1 MRFIRARDVISMI
14 GVSRTTLWRMVRAG
28 LFPQPVRITKRNTSY
43 IFDDVEGWMRDR
55 AGRTASVTASE
66 ESGPSSGAASSMLLF
81 AQGRVRRIDRR
92 ATARG
97 RGCRC

>member
-1 MRFIRARDVISMI
+1 MRFIRASEVLSMI

-55 AGRTASVTASE
+55 AGRTASVTGAE
-66 ESGPSSGAASSMLLF
+66 ENGPSSAPARSMVLRTGTC
-81 AQGRVRRIDRR
+81 AQD
-92 ATARG
+92 
-97 RGCRC
+97 